1 MFDLRLGLVAAL
13 GIFGSGLAEAAG
25 EPPAASGRPCL
36 SGPQCPYATF
46 RDDAAHYQVE
56 FAEPL
61 IRLPAD
67 GSADG
72 SADAAQMDAGSQ
84 RTSFSSADGKFQLD
98 IWSVPNRTDRKKL
111 DAPPAPGSR
120 IAEGWRVTYRASGE
134 SWTVASGFT
143 QTGHVFYE
151 RTDLT
156 CGGATVAGFVAV
168 YPDDAASRA
177 RFDKWIEKTRVGSF
191 RCAR

>member
-1 MFDLRLGLVAAL
+1 MFDPRTCIVA
-13 GIFGSGLAEAAG
+13 IFGSLAVGPVGAAN
-25 EPPAASGRPCL
+25 EPCS
-36 SGPQCPYATF
+36 SGPQCPYAAF

-61 IRLPAD
+61 VRLPAAV
-67 GSADG
+67 GSTGVPADG
-72 SADAAQMDAGSQ
+72 PQADAGQ

-98 IWSVPNRTDRKKL
+98 VWSVPNRTDRRKL
-111 DAPPAPGSR
+111 DAPPAPGST
-120 IAEGWRVTYRASGE
+120 IGEGWRVTYRAVGE
-134 SWTVASGFT
+134 TWTVASGFT

-168 YPDDAASRA
+168 YPDDPASRA
-177 RFDKWIEKTRVGSF
+177 RFDRWIDRTRVGSF
-191 RCAR
+191 RCTR